1 MKWRLLL
8 PIVEGNISKRCGALA
23 TARCLFH
30 EGDMGSRVAAFRQCP
45 PDGARGSDGLH
56 QDDMKHSNL
65 RAVLVSV
72 TPDGMAA
79 EIASINGSHD
89 LFDVEDRAI
98 RNAAPLRRDEFAAGR
113 AAARG
118 ALATLAIA
126 PVPIPRAADRRPLW
140 PNGIIGSISHTDG
153 IAAAIVGHNQPTAGV
168 GLDIEGDAPL
178 KKELRKYI
186 LTRSEAA
193 ARKARPL
200 VANSSRCKAT
210 FAAKEALFK
219 AIYPITGQFFGFLD
233 ANVDLLESGNWTA
246 TLCDTAPALPASMV
260 ISGGKWAAVD
270 GHVIATVCIL
280 NAP

>member
-178 KKELRKYI
+178 KKELLKYI

-270 GHVIATVCIL
+270 GFVIATIHIL
-280 NAP
+280 KAP

>member
-1 MKWRLLL
+1 L
-8 PIVEGNISKRCGALA
+8 PIVKGNNRKRFGALA

-30 EGDMGSRVAAFRQCP
+30 EGDMGSRVAAAHQCP
-45 PDGARGSDGLH
+45 PSGTLRSDGLH
-56 QDDMKHSNL
+56 QDDMEHSNL
-65 RAVLVSV
+65 SAVLVSV

-79 EIASINGSHD
+79 KIAPIDGSHD

-98 RNAAPLRRDEFAAGR
+98 HNAAPRRRDEFAAGR

-126 PVPIPRAADRRPLW
+126 PVPIPRAPDRRPLW

-153 IAAAIVGHNQPTAGV
+153 IAAAIVGHDQTTASV

-233 ANVDLLESGNWTA
+233 ANVDLHESGNWTA
-246 TLCDTAPALPASMV
+246 TLCNTAPALPASMV

-270 GHVIATVCIL
+270 GFVIATIHIL
-280 NAP
+280 KAP

>member
-178 KKELRKYI
+178 KKELLKYI

-200 VANSSRCKAT
+200 VASSSRCKAT

>member
-30 EGDMGSRVAAFRQCP
+30 EGDIGSRVAAFRQCP

-56 QDDMKHSNL
+56 QDDMNHSNL

-98 RNAAPLRRDEFAAGR
+98 RNAAPRRRDEFAAGR

-178 KKELRKYI
+178 KKELLKYI

-200 VANSSRCKAT
+200 VASSSRCKAT